1 MKLFGLTIFEK
12 RSEETQ
18 NLKPV
23 DETATGFSL
32 GYYIKQIAASIT
44 LSAVFAAVEL
54 ISNSLAQLPIH
65 IRNKKTGELVEHPVE
80 KIFYTSLIS
89 KFILMKQLVS
99 DMLIN
104 GSGIA
109 YIKRNQQ
116 GVPTGL
122 VYCSKGEWSRTYDP
136 LNGKILYQIPKCST
150 TSIQDKDVIDL
161 YKNSFNGVEG
171 KGLIAYALRALSIYN
186 SAEQAAQNYYD
197 SGCKIDGI
205 LKSSRRLSAKQQA
218 AIQSAWQTAHNGY
231 SSAAI
236 PVLDIDLDYVP
247 ISGNANESQL
257 LETRKFS
264 IQEVAR
270 YFNINPMLLG
280 DLEHTAY
287 NSLEQAQLEF
297 LQHTLMPYI
306 ELIQDEFNRKLFG
319 WDSDYVIDLDE
330 NHAMIADKS
339 ATSNYLKTLTSAG
352 ILSINEARH
361 QIGYRPIEGGD
372 KHIIP
377 FTDLSQNTIEDKN
390 NNPQNQK
397 EDE

>member
-1 MKLFGLTIFEK
+1 MKVFGLNIFEK

-23 DETATGFSL
+23 EDSATGFSL
-32 GYYIKQIAASIT
+32 GYYIKQMAASTT

-65 IRNKKTGELVEHPVE
+65 IKNKKTGEIVEHPVE

-89 KFILMKQLVS
+89 KFMLMKQLIT

-109 YIKRNQQ
+109 YIIRNQQ

-122 VYCSKGEWSRTYDP
+122 VYCAKGEWSRTYDP

-150 TSIQDKDVIDL
+150 SSIPDTDVIDL
-161 YKNSFNGVEG
+161 YKNTQNGVDG
-171 KGLIAYALRALSIYN
+171 KGLIFYALRTLSIYN

-205 LKSSRRLSAKQQA
+205 LKSSRRLSTKQQA
-218 AIQSAWQTAHNGY
+218 AIQTAWQTAHNGY
-231 SSAAI
+231 SSASI

-270 YFNINPMLLG
+270 YFNLNPMLLG
-280 DLEHTAY
+280 DLSHTSY
-287 NSLEQAQLEF
+287 NSLEQAQLEYI
-297 LQHTLMPYI
+297 QHTLMPYI

-319 WDSDYVIDLDE
+319 WDSEYVIDLDE
-330 NHAMIADKS
+330 NHALVADKS
-339 ATSNYLKTLTSAG
+339 ATSNYLKTLTGAG

-361 QIGYRPIEGGD
+361 QLGYQPIENGD
-372 KHIIP
+372 DHIIP
-377 FTDLSQNTIEDKN
+377 FTNLAQNTIEDQKN
-390 NNPQNQK
+390 TDLK
-397 EDE
+397 DE

>member
-1 MKLFGLTIFEK
+1 MKIFGLNIFEK

-23 DETATGFSL
+23 EDSATGFSL
-32 GYYIKQIAASIT
+32 GYYIKQMAASTT

-65 IRNKKTGELVEHPVE
+65 IKNKKTGEIVEHPVE

-89 KFILMKQLVS
+89 KFMLMKQLIT

-109 YIKRNQQ
+109 YIIRNQQ

-122 VYCSKGEWSRTYDP
+122 VYCAKGEWSRTYDP

-150 TSIQDKDVIDL
+150 SSIPDTDVIDL
-161 YKNSFNGVEG
+161 YKNTQNGVDG
-171 KGLIAYALRALSIYN
+171 KGLIFYALRTLSIYN

-205 LKSSRRLSAKQQA
+205 LKSSRRLSTKQQA
-218 AIQSAWQTAHNGY
+218 AIQTAWQTAHNGY
-231 SSAAI
+231 SSASI

-270 YFNINPMLLG
+270 YFNLNPMLLG
-280 DLEHTAY
+280 DLSHTSY
-287 NSLEQAQLEF
+287 NSLEQAQLEYI
-297 LQHTLMPYI
+297 QHTLMPYI

-319 WDSDYVIDLDE
+319 WDSEYVIDLDE
-330 NHAMIADKS
+330 NHALVADKS

-361 QIGYRPIEGGD
+361 QLGYMPIEGGD
-372 KHIIP
+372 THIIP
-377 FTDLSQNTIEDKN
+377 FTNLAQNTIEDQKN
-390 NNPQNQK
+390 TDLK
-397 EDE
+397 DE

>member
-1 MKLFGLTIFEK
+1 MKLFGLNIFEK

-23 DETATGFSL
+23 EESATGFSL
-32 GYYIKQIAASIT
+32 GYYIKQMAASTT

-65 IRNKKTGELVEHPVE
+65 IKNRKTGEIVEHPVE
-80 KIFYTSLIS
+80 KIFYTSLLS
-89 KFILMKQLVS
+89 KFILMKQLIT

-109 YIKRNQQ
+109 YIIRNSQK
-116 GVPTGL
+116 VPTGL
-122 VYCSKGEWSRTYDP
+122 VYCAKGEWSRTYDP

-150 TSIQDKDVIDL
+150 TSIPDTDVIDL
-161 YKNSFNGVEG
+161 YKNSQNGVDG
-171 KGLIAYALRALSIYN
+171 KGLIFYALRTLSIYN

-205 LKSSRRLSAKQQA
+205 LKSSRRLSTKQQS
-218 AIQSAWQTAHNGY
+218 AIQAAWQTAHNGY

-270 YFNINPMLLG
+270 YFNLNPMLLG
-280 DLEHTAY
+280 DLSHTAY

-297 LQHTLMPYI
+297 IQHSLMPYI

-330 NHAMIADKS
+330 NHAMVADKS
-339 ATSNYLKTLTSAG
+339 ATSNYLKTLTGAG

-361 QIGYRPIEGGD
+361 QLGYQPIENGD
-372 KHIIP
+372 DHIIP
-377 FTDLSQNTIEDKN
+377 FTNLAQNTIEDQKN
-390 NNPQNQK
+390 TDLK
-397 EDE
+397 DE